1 MVDYIKKN
9 ISNLKPSATLAINE
23 KIKQLLK
30 DGKKVFNFGFGQ
42 SPFPIPEKIVSV
54 LRDNAHKKDYLPMQ
68 GLPELREA
76 ISKYLLKRTGVDY
89 KKENIIIT
97 PGSKEAMLLIHI
109 AFNGEI
115 IIPAPGWV
123 SYEPQAEIGS
133 NKVHWLE
140 TSRENNWFP
149 TATELKKKIQGKNIR
164 CLVQNNKDRYR
175 RNIGICYL
183 KKQDINSWLVKN
195 GYAIAYRRYSKKYI
209 NDEQYAEDNKLG
221 IWQGTFM
228 KPEKWRRIMN

>member
-1 MVDYIKKN
+1 MKKLSLSLFSIILFSSIITSA
-9 ISNLKPSATLAINE
+9 ISFE
-23 KIKQLLK
+23 KIIIGKAYVTDGDTIKINDQKIRLFGIDAPETKQFCKEVYLSFLI
-30 DGKKVFNFGFGQ
+30 FN
-42 SPFPIPEKIVSV
+42 
-54 LRDNAHKKDYLPMQ
+54 LTR
-68 GLPELREA
+68 
-76 ISKYLLKRTGVDY
+76 DY
-89 KKENIIIT
+89 KC
-97 PGSKEAMLLIHI
+97 
-109 AFNGEI
+109 GEKSTN
-115 IIPAPGWV
+115 A
-123 SYEPQAEIGS
+123 
-133 NKVHWLE
+133 
-140 TSRENNWFP
+140 
-149 TATELKKKIQGKNIR
+149 LKKKIQGKNIR